1 MKFELWCWILTKSVR
16 LFSVEIGMSK
26 TVDKL
31 IKEIKKD
38 NDHTLAG
45 IDASLLNIWKLSSPI
60 PSSELGVR
68 LKYVQSPQEIAGCVE
83 LDPVDKLSEHF
94 SAPPPKHLHIIVQ
107 LPPPPFRK
115 HSRSPSAQGDGEAKK
130 KRTTSHLFATRKK
143 WTVNGAITECE
154 VNKRYYVDPG
164 AQNETS
170 LCLNAVT
177 DGTNLLLVGPR
188 ASGKSTRLIWLRKK
202 LEEMGY
208 WALYISF
215 EDVLYRSG
223 TEDFWRSFGKVIV
236 TAAAECGRE
245 LPIELTTPISSRI
258 DLKSY
263 FCKASWDR
271 DVVLLLDEFSYL
283 YQANDNVR
291 DDCLLAFRGLKQN
304 CQSHAVKCLIA
315 AGTFS
320 IVYLNPSTS
329 GVSPFNVADIVQC
342 PSFTID
348 ETRKLFLE
356 FAKDL
361 GYSIDDAIVE
371 DVWAKSNGL
380 VAQLDWCIVPKML

>member
-1 MKFELWCWILTKSVR
+1 LFERRNGWHKFASRGSPSIRKVNTVNLAAEKARGDGLLGFVVR
-16 LFSVEIGMSK
+16 GSHVPRQSQ
-26 TVDKL
+26 
-31 IKEIKKD
+31 
-38 NDHTLAG
+38 
-45 IDASLLNIWKLSSPI
+45 
-60 PSSELGVR
+60 SEL
-68 LKYVQSPQEIAGCVE
+68 
-83 LDPVDKLSEHF
+83 LSI
-94 SAPPPKHLHIIVQ
+94 S
-107 LPPPPFRK
+107 
-115 HSRSPSAQGDGEAKK
+115 
-130 KRTTSHLFATRKK
+130 
-143 WTVNGAITECE
+143 
-154 VNKRYYVDPG
+154 
-164 AQNETS
+164 
-170 LCLNAVT
+170 
-177 DGTNLLLVGPR
+177 
-188 ASGKSTRLIWLRKK
+188 
-202 LEEMGY
+202 
-208 WALYISF
+208 ISF